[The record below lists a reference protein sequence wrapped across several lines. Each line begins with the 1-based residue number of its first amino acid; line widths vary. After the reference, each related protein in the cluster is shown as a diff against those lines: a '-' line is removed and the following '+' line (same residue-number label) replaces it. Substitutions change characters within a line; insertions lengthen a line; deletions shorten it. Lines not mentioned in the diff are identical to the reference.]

1 MTRRGPLVFSVAIVA
16 LAAGLFALR
25 FPVFIDAYDQYGWQ
39 VKCGSGFTT
48 DLTQASSADNGPDH
62 VVRSTGASR
71 SNYVARCDDALT
83 IRRAWAIPTAALGG
97 LTLTWL
103 ATMALAHDRRRTEV
117 VTDHPMADH
126 LRDP

>member
-1 MTRRGPLVFSVAIVA
+1 MTTRAHLIFSVAVVA
-16 LAAGLFALR
+16 LTAGLFALR

-48 DLTQASSADNGPDH
+48 DLTQASGAVNGPDH
-62 VVRSTGASR
+62 VASSTGAPGT
-71 SNYVARCDDALT
+71 NYVARCDDALM

-103 ATMALAHDRRRTEV
+103 AAMALARDRRHTGV
-117 VTDHPMADH
+117 GSHHQNA
-126 LRDP
+126 